1 MKVKHMCNKKNSENI
16 SIDYSEIK
24 DVTLADISKLFIEK
38 YKDVLIVLKSKKPFY
53 ILTATDIIDNLV
65 SHNENYTFERYIEK
79 FPKSIISVSAEKT
92 VFEAYNLMRSNRIHH
107 LVIVNEKN
115 EFECI
120 INMNDFAS
128 FLTDI
133 ALKDEMTGLYNK
145 RFFEFIID
153 KYKKSEIEIGIIFID
168 LDNFKALNDKYGHL
182 FGDKIIKKTADIIKN
197 SIRDIDFAFR
207 FGGDEFVIIVVAKQN
222 VLLKIVNRIKEK
234 INETIIGDIKL
245 QASIGYAHFPTEGDI
260 QTVIDLADKRMYE
273 EKKRKKSAVE

>member
-1 MKVKHMCNKKNSENI
+1 MKVKNMCNKKNSENI

-24 DVTLADISKLFIEK
+24 DMTLADISKLFIEK

-65 SHNENYTFERYIEK
+65 SHNDTYTFERYIEK
-79 FPKSIISVSAEKT
+79 FPKSIISVSTEKT

-107 LVIVNEKN
+107 LVIVNENN

-153 KYKKSEIEIGIIFID
+153 KYKKNEIEIGLIFID

-182 FGDKIIKKTADIIKN
+182 FGDKVIKKTANIIKS

-222 VLLKIVNRIKEK
+222 VLFKIVNRIKEK
-234 INETIIGDIKL
+234 INKAVIENVKL

>member
-1 MKVKHMCNKKNSENI
+1 MCNKQNSINVT
-16 SIDYSEIK
+16 IDYSEIR
-24 DVTLADISKLFIEK
+24 DITLADISKLFIEK
-38 YKDVLIVLKSKKPFY
+38 YKDVLVVLKNKKPFY

-65 SHNENYTFERYIEK
+65 SHNDTYTFETYIEK
-79 FPKSIISVSAEKT
+79 FPKSLISVSIEKT
-92 VFEAYNLMRSNRIHH
+92 VFEAYNLMRSHRIHH
-107 LVIVNEKN
+107 LIIVNEN
-115 EFECI
+115 DEFECI

-153 KYKKSEIEIGIIFID
+153 KYKKNEIETGLIFID
-168 LDNFKALNDKYGHL
+168 LDDFKILNDNYGHL
-182 FGDKIIKKTADIIKN
+182 FGDKVIKKTAEIIKN

-273 EKKRKKSAVE
+273 EKRIKKKD

>member
-1 MKVKHMCNKKNSENI
+1 MKIKKMCNKKNSENI

-24 DVTLADISKLFIEK
+24 DMTLADISKLFIEK

-65 SHNENYTFERYIEK
+65 SHNDTYTFERYIEK
-79 FPKSIISVSAEKT
+79 FPKSIISVSTEKT
-92 VFEAYNLMRSNRIHH
+92 VFEAYNLIRSNRIHH
-107 LVIVNEKN
+107 LVIVNENN

-182 FGDKIIKKTADIIKN
+182 FGDKVIKKTADIIKS

-207 FGGDEFVIIVVAKQN
+207 FGGDEFVIVVVAKQN
-222 VLLKIVNRIKEK
+222 VLFKIVNRIKEK
-234 INETIIGDIKL
+234 INKAVIENFNL